1 MFTLWGVRGLLILKA
16 TNRDSARSEA
26 GEHIGTAATEVEA
39 ARTGATNRTAP
50 TDAAGTDI
58 EERTIAG
65 DAGAR
70 HG

>member
-16 TNRDSARSEA
+16 TNRVPVRS
-26 GEHIGTAATEVEA
+26 GDGDHIGIAAKEVEA

-50 TDAAGTDI
+50 IVAVGTDKV
-58 EERTIAG
+58 ERTIAG